1 MEYFLRLI
9 SLNKDTCINFRCH
22 FANDDGKRQKINV
35 IHKQFV
41 LLTFVTSLKNSTIDK
56 IDKYFYEMY
65 ICQICQL
72 CNCNCHL
79 LNCKL

>member
-9 SLNKDTCINFRCH
+9 SLNKDTCTNFRCH
-22 FANDDGKRQKINV
+22 FANDDGKQQKINV
-35 IHKQFV
+35 SCKQFV
-41 LLTFVTSLKNSTIDK
+41 LLTFVTFV
-56 IDKYFYEMY
+56 KYFYETY